1 MSVPWR
7 WNFGFA
13 IFGAVLV
20 FLISSSSNPPL
31 TSLVR
36 GLYAFLAFGL
46 LGFFSRVVLQQL
58 LQPAKTLGGDK
69 ERAQEERGIVLDVTT
84 PTEDDESLSRL
95 MREQWTG
102 NEEPQS
108 AGFEPLKP
116 PRLVSIDD
124 PNPEQ
129 VAQAIRRLNDD

>member
-7 WNFGFA
+7 WNVGLA
-13 IFGAVLV
+13 GLGAVLI
-20 FLISSSSNPPL
+20 FLISLSSNPLP
-31 TSLVR
+31 TSLLR
-36 GLYAFLAFGL
+36 GLYAFIAFGL
-46 LGFFSRVVLQQL
+46 LGFFFRVVLQQL
-58 LQPAKTLGGDK
+58 LRPAKTVGGEK
-69 ERAQEERGIVLDVTT
+69 ERAEEERGIVLDMTT
-84 PTEDDESLSRL
+84 PDDDASLSQL
-95 MREQWTG
+95 MKEQWTG
-102 NEEPQS
+102 TEEPQS

>member
-7 WNFGFA
+7 WNLGFA
-13 IFGAVLV
+13 VFGAVLV

-46 LGFFSRVVLQQL
+46 LGLFARIVLQQL

-69 ERAQEERGIVLDVTT
+69 ERAEEERGIVLDMTT
-84 PTEDDESLSRL
+84 PAEDDESLSRL

-102 NEEPQS
+102 NEESQS

>member
-7 WNFGFA
+7 WNLGFA
-13 IFGAVLV
+13 FFGAVLI

-36 GLYAFLAFGL
+36 GLYGFLAFGL
-46 LGFFSRVVLQQL
+46 LGLFVRLVLQQL

-69 ERAQEERGIVLDVTT
+69 EREEEERGIVLDMTT
-84 PTEDDESLSRL
+84 PAEDDESLSRL

-108 AGFEPLKP
+108 ASFEPLKP
-116 PRLVSIDD
+116 PRLVSIDES
-124 PNPEQ
+124 NPEQ

>member
-7 WNFGFA
+7 WNLGFA
-13 IFGAVLV
+13 VFGAVLV

-46 LGFFSRVVLQQL
+46 LGLFARIVLQQL

-69 ERAQEERGIVLDVTT
+69 ERAEEERGIVLDMTT
-84 PTEDDESLSRL
+84 PAEDDESLSRL

-102 NEEPQS
+102 NEESQS

-116 PRLVSIDD
+116 PRLVSIDE

>member
-7 WNFGFA
+7 WNLGFA

-46 LGFFSRVVLQQL
+46 LGLFARIVLQQL

-69 ERAQEERGIVLDVTT
+69 ERAEEERGIVLDMTT
-84 PTEDDESLSRL
+84 PAEDDESLSRL

-102 NEEPQS
+102 NEESQS

-116 PRLVSIDD
+116 PRLVSIDQ
-124 PNPEQ
+124 NPEQ